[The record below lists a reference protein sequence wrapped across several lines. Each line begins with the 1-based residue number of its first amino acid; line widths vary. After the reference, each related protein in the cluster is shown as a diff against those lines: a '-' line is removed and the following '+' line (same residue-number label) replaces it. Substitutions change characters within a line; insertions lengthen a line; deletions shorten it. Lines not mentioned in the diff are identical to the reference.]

1 MQNAQRIIAELK
13 YLPTTF
19 VAIVEMTRDNGR
31 LSRILLAS
39 VLDRNCSRSVNHPK
53 LYPGKNRKMANT
65 GTIAT
70 VDTMS

>member
-1 MQNAQRIIAELK
+1 MQNAQRITVELK
-13 YLPTTF
+13 YLPTKF

-31 LSRILLAS
+31 LKRILLVG
-39 VLDRNCSRSVNHPK
+39 VLDRNCNRSVNHPK

-65 GTIAT
+65 GTVAI